1 MENVKRIVVIDD
13 ETELLDIIALLLKKI
28 NIDTTT
34 FSDGRT
40 AIDFIKSSPPN
51 VILVDLA
58 MPNLNGIEVIN
69 YIREFSKEIPIVA
82 MSGMEWKETLL
93 EGARIAGANK
103 ILNKPFDSSELYK
116 TIADYIK
123 D

>member
-116 TIADYIK
+116 SIADYIK